1 MSAVSS
7 TEAVPL
13 PYSAFDGQPL
23 IECKVGD
30 IEYTLLG
37 TAHVSKASVDAVRHL
52 IATRPFD
59 VVAVELDEHRHHSL
73 MRPDD
78 WRNVDLF
85 KIVKDGKA
93 GMLAAN
99 LALGAYQRRL
109 AEQFGVEPGAELKA
123 ACVEAGARG
132 TPVELIDRDVGVTL
146 KRAYAAVGF
155 FDKLSIVGG
164 LVASAI
170 SSDKISE
177 QDVEKLKEGDILT
190 NTFDEFARQSQP
202 LHHALIV
209 ERDRYMAGRLRQ
221 ANKPGQRV
229 LAVVGAGHLAGLAR
243 ALEGKDE
250 GDTDSLETLA
260 QLPPPGIWPKL
271 IGYAVVALLIGG
283 FVWAFS
289 QGVDVGRDLVSFY
302 VLATGG
308 FAALGALLAGGHIL
322 SILAAFLSAPLTVLH
337 PALAAGMF
345 SAGAEVW
352 IRKPRVAD
360 FEALRD
366 DLKQWSGWWKNRVA
380 RTLLVF
386 FLTNACTGIG
396 VYLTGIEFFRRLT

>member
-1 MSAVSS
+1 MTAETATS
-7 TEAVPL
+7 T

-23 IECKVGD
+23 IECKVDD

-59 VVAVELDEHRHHSL
+59 MVAVELDEHRHHSL

-170 SSDKISE
+170 SSDEISE

-221 ANKPGQRV
+221 SSKPGQRV

-250 GDTDSLETLA
+250 GDTESLEVLA

-271 IGYAVVALLIGG
+271 IGYAVIALLVGG